1 MWEGS
6 LTPKRRCVIKTVCN
20 GERNRRRRR
29 LPQTSF
35 CAQLRLLPIA
45 ASRIF
50 GKFAPSPPLGYAEI
64 VRSTTLLGNIAVT
77 LRRFSTVAL
86 AALACAASVT
96 FVAPFTSAEETGE
109 KTAEAGDIIKTGDAE
124 KENLTET
131 TASAAAPTYGS
142 PIVTRMRVG
151 GRVEAKGG
159 EVQGI
164 FMMVA
169 VPLDCPEQKVQVV
182 EEDFPAELGTVEFRT
197 LPDVKKAEPGAKQML
212 ISIPRLPSRQTA
224 AAVVTYEII
233 TNRVL
238 APQETSMLHIPA
250 KIPRDLKTFVSTSP
264 FINVGDRKIRDAVK
278 EALELR
284 VKDDETR
291 KISAAL
297 GANGI
302 GAAPLDAPASEADE
316 KEQKKRDTSSPKEKA
331 EKGQTAAEAAAVAA
345 EIEKLTDWQRVEAL
359 YDFVRAKVKYL
370 NGAEDMPAVQA
381 LKDGKADCYGL
392 SALFVAMCRTMK
404 VPARMVWVDGHQY
417 AEFYLEEE
425 EGKGYWY
432 PAQLAGTRAFGE
444 MPTPMVIFQKGD
456 NFRVPER
463 RRERLRYATDH
474 TTLSSSPKYK
484 PRVVYVREQ
493 L

>member
-1 MWEGS
+1 M
-6 LTPKRRCVIKTVCN
+6 RRCGVPH
-20 GERNRRRRR
+20 RR
-29 LPQTSF
+29 LVLI
-35 CAQLRLLPIA
+35 ALLLIA
-45 ASRIF
+45 
-50 GKFAPSPPLGYAEI
+50 GKFAPPSTLGYAEI
-64 VRSTTLLGNIAVT
+64 VQLMTFPGSNAVT
-77 LRRFSTVAL
+77 LRRLATAAFVAF
-86 AALACAASVT
+86 ACAASVT
-96 FVAPFTSAEETGE
+96 FAVQFSSAEETE
-109 KTAEAGDIIKTGDAE
+109 AKDAAEAGDIIKTNDAE
-124 KENLTET
+124 QENLTET
-131 TASAAAPTYGS
+131 APSAAAPTYGS
-142 PIVTRMRVG
+142 PIVTRMRIG
-151 GRVEAKGG
+151 GRVEAQGG
-159 EVQGI
+159 EVRDI

-169 VPLDCPEQKVQVV
+169 VPLDCPEQKVHVV
-182 EEDFPAELGTVEFRT
+182 EEEFPADLGTVEFRT
-197 LPDVKKAEPGAKQML
+197 LPEVKMAAPCAKQML

-224 AAVVTYEII
+224 GALVTYEIV

-238 APQETSMLHIPA
+238 GPQETSTLHIPT

-291 KISAAL
+291 KISAAI
-297 GANGI
+297 GANGVG
-302 GAAPLDAPASEADE
+302 GAPADAPTATEDDKDK
-316 KEQKKRDTSSPKEKA
+316 KEQQKPKDKKA
-331 EKGQTAAEAAAVAA
+331 EQSQSDKETAAIAA

-381 LKDGKADCYGL
+381 LKDGQADCYGL

-404 VPARMVWVDGHQY
+404 VPARMVWVDNHQY

-425 EGKGYWY
+425 DGKGYWY

-444 MPTPMVIFQKGD
+444 MPMPMVIFQKGD

-474 TTLSSSPKYK
+474 TTLQASSKHK
-484 PRVVYVREQ
+484 PRVVYVREP

>member
-1 MWEGS
+1 M
-6 LTPKRRCVIKTVCN
+6 
-20 GERNRRRRR
+20 
-29 LPQTSF
+29 
-35 CAQLRLLPIA
+35 
-45 ASRIF
+45 
-50 GKFAPSPPLGYAEI
+50 
-64 VRSTTLLGNIAVT
+64 T
-77 LRRFSTVAL
+77 LRRFSTVAF
-86 AALACAASVT
+86 AAFACAAAVT
-96 FVAPFTSAEETGE
+96 FAAQFSSAEETE
-109 KTAEAGDIIKTGDAE
+109 AKPTAETSDIIKTDAAE
-124 KENLTET
+124 KEKLTES
-131 TASAAAPTYGS
+131 APSAAAPTYGS

-182 EEDFPAELGTVEFRT
+182 EEEFPGELGTVEFRT

-224 AAVVTYEII
+224 GAVVTYEIT
-233 TNRVL
+233 TNRVI
-238 APQETSMLHIPA
+238 APQETSTLHIPK
-250 KIPRDLKTFVSTSP
+250 KISRDLKTFVSTSP
-264 FINVGDRKIRDAVK
+264 FINVGDRKIRDAVE

-291 KISAAL
+291 KASAAL
-297 GANGI
+297 GADFVG
-302 GAAPLDAPASEADE
+302 GVPSASPVVAADVE
-316 KEQKKRDTSSPKEKA
+316 EQDKPKAKKEKKE
-331 EKGQTAAEAAAVAA
+331 EKRLSTEEKAALAA

-359 YDFVRAKVKYL
+359 YDFVRVKVKYL

-381 LKDGKADCYGL
+381 LEDGKADCYGL

-404 VPARMVWVDGHQY
+404 VPARMVWVDNHQY

-425 EGKGYWY
+425 DGKGYWY

-444 MPTPMVIFQKGD
+444 MPLPMVIFQKGD

-474 TTLSSSPKYK
+474 TTLQASSKHK
-484 PRVVYVREQ
+484 PRVVYVREP

>member
-1 MWEGS
+1 
-6 LTPKRRCVIKTVCN
+6 
-20 GERNRRRRR
+20 
-29 LPQTSF
+29 
-35 CAQLRLLPIA
+35 
-45 ASRIF
+45 
-50 GKFAPSPPLGYAEI
+50 
-64 VRSTTLLGNIAVT
+64 VT
-77 LRRFSTVAL
+77 LRRLATVAF
-86 AALACAASVT
+86 AAFACAASVT
-96 FVAPFTSAEETGE
+96 LAAQISFADEPSA

-233 TNRVL
+233 TNRVM
-238 APQETSMLHIPA
+238 APQETSTLRVPT

-278 EALELR
+278 ESLELR

-302 GAAPLDAPASEADE
+302 GAAPLDAPASET
-316 KEQKKRDTSSPKEKA
+316 EQTEPDASSPKEKA

>member
-1 MWEGS
+1 M
-6 LTPKRRCVIKTVCN
+6 RRCGVPH
-20 GERNRRRRR
+20 RR
-29 LPQTSF
+29 LVLIAF
-35 CAQLRLLPIA
+35 LLIA
-45 ASRIF
+45 
-50 GKFAPSPPLGYAEI
+50 GKFAPPSPLGYAEI
-64 VRSTTLLGNIAVT
+64 VQLMTLPGSYAVT
-77 LRRFSTVAL
+77 LRRLAT
-86 AALACAASVT
+86 AALIAFACAISVT
-96 FVAPFTSAEETGE
+96 FAAQSSSAQETEG
-109 KTAEAGDIIKTGDAE
+109 KDAAETGDIIKTDDAE

-131 TASAAAPTYGS
+131 APSAAAPTYGS
-142 PIVTRMRVG
+142 PIVTRMRIG

-159 EVQGI
+159 EVRDI

-169 VPLDCPEQKVQVV
+169 VPLDCPEQKVHVV
-182 EEDFPAELGTVEFRT
+182 EEEFPADLGTVEFRT
-197 LPDVKKAEPGAKQML
+197 LPEVKLAEPGAKQML

-224 AAVVTYEII
+224 GALVTYEIV

-238 APQETSMLHIPA
+238 GPQETSTLHLPT

-278 EALELR
+278 VALELR

-291 KISAAL
+291 KISAAV
-297 GANGI
+297 GANGVG
-302 GAAPLDAPASEADE
+302 GALAASTATADDQDK
-316 KEQKKRDTSSPKEKA
+316 KEQDKSNGKKA
-331 EKGQTAAEAAAVAA
+331 EQSQSDKEATAAAVAA

-381 LKDGKADCYGL
+381 LKDGQADCYGL

-404 VPARMVWVDGHQY
+404 VPARMVWVDNHQY

-425 EGKGYWY
+425 DGKGYWY

-444 MPTPMVIFQKGD
+444 MPMPMVIFQKGD

-474 TTLSSSPKYK
+474 TTLQASSKHK
-484 PRVVYVREQ
+484 PRVVYVREP